1 MDIFM
6 GRNFLL
12 MKFMIGEFCIML
24 YDYDVVDDD
33 ELIFKVSDC
42 IEILFWDFEVSGDDG
57 WWVGCV
63 EG

>member
-1 MDIFM
+1 MKEWIYLWGEIF
-6 GRNFLL
+6 LEL
-12 MKFMIGEFCIML
+12 ELIV